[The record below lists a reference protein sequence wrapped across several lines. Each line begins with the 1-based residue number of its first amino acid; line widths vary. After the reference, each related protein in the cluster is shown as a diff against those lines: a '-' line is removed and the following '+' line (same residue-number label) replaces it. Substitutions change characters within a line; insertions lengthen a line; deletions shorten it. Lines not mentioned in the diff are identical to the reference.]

1 MRSGLVLLLL
11 IRNSCFIDLYCFSSL
26 TLSARNYFWQ
36 PLDVQTVFVCFCLYT
51 SVSRVSIL
59 LKNARPAALSH
70 IQSNCF
76 ASRRFGRNWARCGR
90 TDSDCHCQ
98 WRVWQH
104 RRLEQGDKTRSICTF
119 LSQTETYWVE
129 WCGETRSSGKGK
141 PLKSSLLGNA
151 DNPYLDRSG
160 CFSFVWPK
168 SGYQHE
174 TNSNHHFQQG
184 LFGIPSV
191 QVSRMSILEIWILAG
206 PSGSC
211 RLRLAPEA
219 WFRPGALRVTP
230 FWTWMWFLQNS
241 TVLCLEQDNLLNCSS

>member
-1 MRSGLVLLLL
+1 MLYWSLL
-11 IRNSCFIDLYCFSSL
+11 F
-26 TLSARNYFWQ
+26 
-36 PLDVQTVFVCFCLYT
+36 FVVNFKCKKLFLATTRCGNCFCLYT
-51 SVSRVSIL
+51 SVSRVGICWKMHVPPHYPTSNPIVSL
-59 LKNARPAALSH
+59 Q
-70 IQSNCF
+70 QSWNF
-76 ASRRFGRNWARCGR
+76 MIPRRFGRNWARCGR

-104 RRLEQGDKTRSICTF
+104 RRLEQGDKTCSICTF
-119 LSQTETYWVE
+119 LSQTETDWVE

-174 TNSNHHFQQG
+174 TNSNHHLQQG

-219 WFRPGALRVTP
+219 WFRPGALRVAL

-241 TVLCLEQDNLLNCSS
+241 TVLCLEQDNLLNCSSEVHVW